1 MSVMQLYRNAWR
13 LEKHETPGQRLRDV
27 LVSIVA
33 PSVALWATVD
43 ACRMYWNTKD
53 PYRFLAV
60 LLILLGATLSLLIFV
75 LACRVLTRPR
85 SSAMLAFATTLRLRR
100 RVSGQGSALPP
111 LRQHADAAAD
121 PHRRVSGQGS
131 VPPRNS
137 AMLAFATWLFP
148 MGLAFTLAE
157 TYDVFWGPIGPLKE
171 VVGCPVT
178 PGIDSVRCKFNSPW
192 GDVLL
197 AFSAFCMLVEEFS
210 LLNLYDDVEK
220 KLSAARK
227 QYSQAQ
233 RRHGVA
239 EEDARKIHSLCGDA
253 EKDRKKI
260 NRIFDQ
266 TKRYF
271 EDVESMRRKLR
282 KERRPIRVFLKQ
294 CFASF
299 MVGVAIWVL
308 MAVLLY
314 FPAKL
319 GKLETAIN
327 DIRTAGDTG
336 ETNGDPEGT
345 AQEAPEDESEDA
357 GDRGQTPVG
366 PETNDTSESSTAN
379 PIGSPDED
387 GEDTSRPD
395 DLDDGADGTT
405 PTR

>member
-1 MSVMQLYRNAWR
+1 MSVMQSVMQFYRNAWR
-13 LEKHETPGQRLRDV
+13 LEEHETPGQRLLDV
-27 LVSIVA
+27 LVSIAA

-43 ACRMYWNTKD
+43 ACGMYWNVKD

-60 LLILLGATLSLLIFV
+60 LLILMGAMLSLVIFV
-75 LACRVLTRPR
+75 FACRILTRPR

-100 RVSGQGSALPP
+100 RVSGQGSVPP
-111 LRQHADAAAD
+111 
-121 PHRRVSGQGS
+121 
-131 VPPRNS
+131 VPPRSS
-137 AMLAFATWLFP
+137 AMLAFAAWLFP
-148 MGLAFTLAE
+148 MGLAFTVAE
-157 TYDVFWGPIGPLKE
+157 TYDDVLGAIGPNGSE
-171 VVGCPVT
+171 F
-178 PGIDSVRCKFNSPW
+178 DSPW

-210 LLNLYDDVEK
+210 LFNLYDDVEK
-220 KLSAARK
+220 KIGAARK
-227 QYSQAQ
+227 QYFQV
-233 RRHGVA
+233 RRNHIVA
-239 EEDARKIHSLCGDA
+239 EEKARKVSILY
-253 EKDRKKI
+253 
-260 NRIFDQ
+260 DQ

-294 CFASF
+294 CFVSF

-308 MAVLLY
+308 VAVLLY
-314 FPAKL
+314 FPAEL
-319 GKLETAIN
+319 GRLETAIN

-336 ETNGDPEGT
+336 GTSGDPEGT

-366 PETNDTSESSTAN
+366 PETNDTGEISTAD
-379 PIGSPDED
+379 PVGSPGED

-395 DLDDGADGTT
+395 DLDDFGDTADGTT